1 MVATLLYLSIDRLL
15 HRCSFH
21 LARLISYLPL
31 NLTEVEGEV
40 GSSFAKNGVLLVLPF
55 HVLVL
60 TLKALQSQLRL
71 HYFRVRVE
79 AVGELRV
86 IDRAKVH

>member
-1 MVATLLYLSIDRLL
+1 MGNKPWGQDVQGL
-15 HRCSFH
+15 
-21 LARLISYLPL
+21 
-31 NLTEVEGEV
+31 V
-40 GSSFAKNGVLLVLPF
+40 GA
-55 HVLVL
+55 LVL